1 MKVTIEV
8 DCTPLEAREFM
19 GLPDVQPMQAAMM
32 DKLQEK
38 MSANIEQFSPEAI
51 MHNWF
56 TFDPKMAERFQDMF
70 ANMAGLG
77 GGLGTG
83 RTKK

>member
-32 DKLQEK
+32 EKLQEK
-38 MSANIEQFSPEAI
+38 MAANIDQFSPEAI
-51 MHNWF
+51 MQNWF
-56 TFDPKMAERFQDMF
+56 AFDPRLAERFQEMF
-70 ANMAGLG
+70 ANMTGLG
-77 GGLGTG
+77 GSG
-83 RTKK
+83 RSKK

>member
-19 GLPDVQPMQAAMM
+19 GLPVVQPMQAAMM

-38 MSANIEQFSPEAI
+38 MSANIEQFSPDAI
-51 MHNWF
+51 MQNWF

-70 ANMAGLG
+70 VNMAGLA
-77 GGLGTG
+77 TG
-83 RTKK
+83 RPRDKK

>member
-51 MHNWF
+51 MQNWF

-70 ANMAGLG
+70 ANMT
-77 GGLGTG
+77 GLGTG
-83 RTKK
+83 RSKK